1 MKRRWITVLL
11 ALCCANAF
19 AQADGGDR
27 QSISTVSGTLLIVK
41 LPVPARDGANFNA
54 TLNGK
59 PFDRLYGSRY
69 VYYTDSTA
77 EDKPASRIVVEDF
90 VGGFSD
96 APSVVL
102 YDLRK
107 QPAVA
112 LPVSD
117 KLAIDDL
124 RWTASSVVIDA
135 DGRWFA
141 FSGRKLTR
149 VRPAINR

>member
-1 MKRRWITVLL
+1 MKHRWFAMLFV
-11 ALCCANAF
+11 LCCATVF
-19 AQADGGDR
+19 AQADGADR

-41 LPVPARDGANFNA
+41 LPVMARDAANFNV

-59 PFDRLYGSRY
+59 PFERLYGSHY

-77 EDKPASRIVVEDF
+77 EDKRASRIVVEDF
-90 VGGFSD
+90 IGGFSE

-124 RWTASSVVIDA
+124 RWTPSSVVIGA
-135 DGRWFA
+135 DGQWFA

-149 VRPAINR
+149 VSPPVKR

>member
-1 MKRRWITVLL
+1 MLL
-11 ALCCANAF
+11 ALCCANVS
-19 AQADGGDR
+19 AQVDGGNR
-27 QSISTVSGTLLIVK
+27 QSISTVSGTPVIVK
-41 LPVPARDGANFNA
+41 LPVTAADGATFDA

-59 PFDRLYGSRY
+59 PFERLYGSHY

-90 VGGFSD
+90 IGGFSD

-102 YDLRK
+102 YDFRK

-117 KLAIDDL
+117 KLAIDDV
-124 RWTASSVVIDA
+124 RWTPSSVVIGA
-135 DGRWFA
+135 DGRWFE

-149 VRPAINR
+149 ARPPVSR

>member
-1 MKRRWITVLL
+1 MKHPWFAMLFV
-11 ALCCANAF
+11 LCCAKVF
-19 AQADGGDR
+19 AQADGADR
-27 QSISTVSGTLLIVK
+27 QSISTVCGTLLIVK
-41 LPVPARDGANFNA
+41 LPGTAQDGATFNA

-59 PFDRLYGSRY
+59 PFDRFYGSHY

-77 EDKPASRIVVEDF
+77 EDKPASRVVVEDF
-90 VGGFSD
+90 IGGFSD

-124 RWTASSVVIDA
+124 RWTPSSVVIGA
-135 DGRWFA
+135 DGQWFA

-149 VRPAINR
+149 VRPPMNR

>member
-1 MKRRWITVLL
+1 MERRWFAVLL
-11 ALCCANAF
+11 ALCCASAF
-19 AQADGGDR
+19 AQADGGDT

-41 LPVPARDGANFNA
+41 LPVRARDGATFNA

-59 PFDRLYGSRY
+59 SFDRLYGSHY

-77 EDKPASRIVVEDF
+77 EAKPVSRVVVEDF

-102 YDLRK
+102 YHLRK
-107 QPAVA
+107 QPAVG

-124 RWTASSVVIDA
+124 RWTPSS
-135 DGRWFA
+135 
-141 FSGRKLTR
+141 L
-149 VRPAINR
+149 

>member
-1 MKRRWITVLL
+1 V
-11 ALCCANAF
+11 
-19 AQADGGDR
+19 
-27 QSISTVSGTLLIVK
+27 
-41 LPVPARDGANFNA
+41 
-54 TLNGK
+54 
-59 PFDRLYGSRY
+59 FDRLYGSHY

-77 EDKPASRIVVEDF
+77 ESKLASRIVVEDF

-96 APSVVL
+96 APLVVL

-107 QPAVA
+107 QPPVA

-124 RWTASSVVIDA
+124 RWTPGSVVISV
-135 DGRWFA
+135 DGQWFA

-149 VRPAINR
+149 VRPPMNR

>member
-1 MKRRWITVLL
+1 MKRRWFAALL
-11 ALCCANAF
+11 VLCCANVF
-19 AQADGGDR
+19 GQTDGGDR

-41 LPVPARDGANFNA
+41 LPVTARDGANFDA

-59 PFDRLYGSRY
+59 PFDRLYGSHY

-77 EDKPASRIVVEDF
+77 ESKPASRIVVEDF

-107 QPAVA
+107 QPPVA

-124 RWTASSVVIDA
+124 RWTPGSVVISV
-135 DGRWFA
+135 DGQWFA

-149 VRPAINR
+149 VRPPMNR